1 MDFCRVAWHY
11 ANQAPLYSHTK
22 FLHYAQPYVVHTS
35 KNQQNNNL
43 FVSAFVWLSSYKKR
57 VFFLF
62 IFSVVGCRVKMS
74 KQSEMQAIDAK
85 IAKVREVVRN
95 ASKNDIVLGKSTYF

>member
-1 MDFCRVAWHY
+1 
-11 ANQAPLYSHTK
+11 
-22 FLHYAQPYVVHTS
+22 
-35 KNQQNNNL
+35 
-43 FVSAFVWLSSYKKR
+43 
-57 VFFLF
+57 
-62 IFSVVGCRVKMS
+62 MS